1 MNDLSFVHL
10 TDLHIGNPNQKDE
23 HLWSDTTQTLEH
35 VKSLIATLEP
45 QPEFIVVSGDLT
57 NNGQVEEFHEL
68 KRLLADIELPVVLAL
83 GNHDTQEKFY
93 EIVLGEPER
102 GDARYHF
109 SRDFGGQDRQGLRVI
124 VLDSSAPNKVHG
136 TINPEQFEWLER
148 ELEADPQMPKL
159 VIVHHPPTAMHLP
172 IFDEINFDLKDAAK
186 LQSMLEG
193 KHVVGVLSG
202 HVHYDQVSLRHGVP
216 YFVATGLHNLTDV
229 LETDGIRAVTGAS
242 FNWCYLRDGDLNVVK
257 VTLPSDQT
265 EVHRIDLET
274 VRRYM
279 TEREAK
285 ALASD
290 VEPASAAPGVP
301 DDLQRIEGIGPKIAD
316 ALGVARI
323 DTFAKLEQ
331 ASEDDLRAAL
341 EHSGLRFAPSLS
353 TWAQQAGFLARGDEE
368 GFKALTDRLV
378 AGRVTDS
385 DHEAD
390 HDATESDA
398 VASA

>member
-242 FNWCYLRDGDLNVVK
+242 FN
-257 VTLPSDQT
+257 
-265 EVHRIDLET
+265 
-274 VRRYM
+274 
-279 TEREAK
+279 
-285 ALASD
+285 
-290 VEPASAAPGVP
+290 
-301 DDLQRIEGIGPKIAD
+301 
-316 ALGVARI
+316 
-323 DTFAKLEQ
+323 
-331 ASEDDLRAAL
+331 
-341 EHSGLRFAPSLS
+341 
-353 TWAQQAGFLARGDEE
+353 
-368 GFKALTDRLV
+368 
-378 AGRVTDS
+378 
-385 DHEAD
+385 
-390 HDATESDA
+390 
-398 VASA
+398 